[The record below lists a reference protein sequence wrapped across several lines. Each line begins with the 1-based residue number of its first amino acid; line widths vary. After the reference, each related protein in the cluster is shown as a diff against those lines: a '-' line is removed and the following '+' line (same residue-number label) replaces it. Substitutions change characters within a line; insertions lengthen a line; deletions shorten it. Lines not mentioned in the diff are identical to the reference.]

1 MNILLFGDIVG
12 RPGRSAVIQA
22 IPELQKKYAT
32 DLIIANVEN
41 SAHGFG
47 VTPKIIEELFDA
59 GVDIFTSGN
68 HVWKN
73 AAGVSFL
80 QANPD
85 RILVPENYTDNRP
98 GTGVFRFSHKN
109 TDVCIINLVGEVF
122 MKENDIIASPFET
135 FDTLYKKH
143 GADAITIVDF
153 HAEATGEKRAF
164 SWYVN
169 GRAQVVVGTHTH
181 VPTADAQIMDDGTAY
196 ITDIGMCGAYPSSL
210 GMDKDLVQRKVALQE
225 SVSLAP
231 PQHPEE
237 VIARALF
244 VEIDTQNRVARR
256 VERIDHISSFSYTE
270 NK

>member
-1 MNILLFGDIVG
+1 MNILLFGDLVG

-22 IPELQKKYAT
+22 IPELQKKYSP
-32 DLIIANVEN
+32 DIIIANVEN

-47 VTPKIIEELFDA
+47 ITPKIIEELFDA
-59 GVDIFTSGN
+59 GVHIFTSGN

-80 QANPD
+80 QTNPD
-85 RILVPENYTDNRP
+85 RILVPENYTDGRP
-98 GTGVFRFSHKN
+98 GNGVIRFEHEG
-109 TDVCIINLVGEVF
+109 VPICIMNLIGEVF
-122 MKENDIIASPFET
+122 MKENEYIASPFKT
-135 FDTLYKKH
+135 FDSLYAEH
-143 GADAITIVDF
+143 GTDAITIVDL

-181 VPTADAQIMDDGTAY
+181 IPTADAQIMDEGTAY

-210 GMDKDLVQRKVALQE
+210 GMDKELVQRKVALQE
-225 SVSLAP
+225 TVSLAP
-231 PQHPEE
+231 PEDPEE

-244 VEIDTQNRVARR
+244 VEVDTKKRVATS

-270 NK
+270 SR